1 MPWRAVTAMSQRY
14 EFCIRASEPGCNISE
29 LCRRTSISRDIGYKW
44 LRRYRE
50 GGLEGLIDRSRQPHH
65 FPGRSS
71 SALESAVIALR
82 RKYPYWGP
90 RKLRTLLQDELLA
103 EPLPAISTVARILKR
118 QGLINP
124 MQPEPVWPSVGRFER
139 GSPNELWQMDLKAA
153 IRLPDRRKIYPV
165 GIIDDHSR
173 YLISLR
179 MIPDF
184 SAESVLDCWIRAVV
198 GHGLPES
205 TLTDHGAQFRLEDES
220 SSAFRVYLWACGVEH
235 TQGRVKHRQTQGKIE
250 RLWGTLKR
258 ELLSRKS
265 YRDII
270 SWQACFDDWRDQ
282 YNHLRPHQEL
292 GDEPPAKRYRISQR
306 SYSEPD
312 RHQWSGESGSQARRV
327 SPRGQIVLGGRKI
340 MIGRGYAGWTVE
352 AKPLGQGC
360 WHVYFRGRFVRELLF
375 TAQD

>member
-14 EFCIRASEPGCNISE
+14 EFCIQASEPGCNISE
-29 LCRRTSISRDIGYKW
+29 LCRKIGISRDIGYKW

-50 GGLEGLIDRSRQPHH
+50 SGLEGLLDRSRHPHH
-65 FPGRSS
+65 SPGRSS
-71 SALESAVIALR
+71 SALEAAVVALR

-90 RKLRTLLQDELLA
+90 RKLRTLLQDQLLA

-118 QGLINP
+118 QGLIDP
-124 MQPEPVWPSVGRFER
+124 VQPEPVWPSVGRFER

-165 GIIDDHSR
+165 GILDDHSR
-173 YLISLR
+173 YLVSLR

-184 SAESVLDCWIRAVV
+184 SESSVLDCWIRAAVE
-198 GHGLPES
+198 HGLPES
-205 TLTDHGAQFRLEDES
+205 TLTDHGPQFRLEDES

-235 TQGRVKHRQTQGKIE
+235 TQGRVKHPQTQGKIE

-270 SWQACFDDWRDQ
+270 SWQACLDDWRDQ

-292 GDEPPAKRYRISQR
+292 GDEAPARRYRVSQR

-312 RHQWSGESGSQARRV
+312 RRQWSGDPGSQARRV
-327 SPRGQIVLGGRKI
+327 SPRGRIVLGGRRI

-360 WHVYFRGRFVRELLF
+360 WHVYFRDRFVRELLLS
-375 TAQD
+375 AQD